1 MTTTG
6 TTTTARLPST
16 ATTRVRVRYAETDKM
31 GVVYHAN
38 FFVWFEV
45 GRCEWLRAQGSTY
58 RALEDEGIELPVI
71 EARCVYLRP
80 GHYDDELDVR
90 ATARLVSPVQVEFV
104 YEVVRVADG
113 LTLATGLTRHA
124 AINGRG
130 RPCRLPDRIREVL
143 A

>member
-1 MTTTG
+1 MTTT
-6 TTTTARLPST
+6 APPAT
-16 ATTRVRVRYAETDKM
+16 ATTRLRVRYAETDKM

-45 GRCEWLRAQGSTY
+45 GRCEWLRGLGSTY
-58 RALEDEGIELPVI
+58 RALEADGIQLPVV
-71 EARCVYLRP
+71 EAGCVYLRP

-90 ATARLVSPVQVEFV
+90 ATARLVSRTQVAFD

-113 LTLATGLTRHA
+113 QTLATGRTRHA
-124 AINGRG
+124 AINQRG
-130 RPCRLPDRIREVL
+130 RPCRLPDHLRKAL

>member
-1 MTTTG
+1 MTSAAAQPS
-6 TTTTARLPST
+6 TTAS
-16 ATTRVRVRYAETDKM
+16 TRVRVRYAETDKM

-45 GRCEWLRAQGSTY
+45 GRCEWLRALGSTY
-58 RALEDEGIELPVI
+58 RGLEEEGIQLPVI
-71 EARCVYLRP
+71 EASCTYLRP

-90 ATARLVSPVQVEFV
+90 ATARLVSPVQVEFA
-104 YEVVRVADG
+104 YEVVRVGDG
-113 LTLATGLTRHA
+113 TTLATGRTRHA

-130 RPCRLPDRIREVL
+130 RPCRLPESIRKVF